1 MNRKKRAITTALCL
15 LAALLLVF
23 LIWADNAFGRYSLYG
38 SGVPAERTL
47 RQLMLEG
54 AEEIYRGEDGFLIY
68 DAGEYML
75 TLQNGNQ
82 NYSLCEF
89 ENGAAVLAGNRSI
102 GFFTSTVTEIEL
114 PLYSLHRHSGAERAE
129 LEIYVSRTV
138 SPYGS
143 GEHQELHCVL
153 PSESCADGLSIF
165 NLRIKNPDSHTVSLA
180 EDFWR
185 CLDRGS
191 ITNAVYYKMNL
202 RFYDADGAI
211 ISESVFETGEKE
223 S

>member
-1 MNRKKRAITTALCL
+1 MKIRKRSLRAAVCL
-15 LAALLLVF
+15 GLSAVLLF
-23 LIWADNAFGRYSLYG
+23 LIWVNSGYGRFGYLPMSVKL
-38 SGVPAERTL
+38 ERL
-47 RQLMLEG
+47 QRQLMF
-54 AEEIYRGEDGFLIY
+54 EDMELVHRSENGDY
-68 DAGEYML
+68 VCDAGEYML
-75 TLQNGNQ
+75 VTDNGGS
-82 NYSLCEF
+82 YSLCGF
-89 ENGAAVLAGNRSI
+89 ENGAAVLPGNRGI
-102 GFFTSTVTEIEL
+102 GFFGSTVTEIEL

-165 NLRIKNPDSHTVSLA
+165 NLRIENPDSHTVSLA
-180 EDFWR
+180 DDFWR

-202 RFYDADGAI
+202 RFYNTDGAI
-211 ISESVFETGEKE
+211 ISESVFEMGEKE